1 MKNIKYSMSP
11 FSLKCLEKTH
21 IDIIIGS
28 VFAWDQEGVIGD
40 WVKMNFERYFKDN
53 KNVLTLDIFAHIY
66 KFT

>member
-28 VFAWDQEGVIGD
+28 VFAWDWEGVIGD
-40 WVKMNFERYFKDN
+40 
-53 KNVLTLDIFAHIY
+53 
-66 KFT
+66 